1 MPTKDVLS
9 SADLTELRQSALG
22 AANPLGIA
30 AEVADAAEQGR
41 LADPTDAG
49 KALTLAAEIAE
60 TRAKFDAALRYAD
73 RAVAAY
79 PDDTDP
85 DAGFARALHARILF
99 RTGRADEALAELTAL
114 RPLLDSQPDA
124 AAYLSA
130 ALDVGGRTDLAEQW
144 LTEAVETA
152 LRNRPTPTE
161 ETAEAGTTEPV
172 AGEAVTAGPVTGEAA
187 VQEAGG
193 LLFFL
198 LQQRHRVRRELA
210 LPHDQNDNLADRL
223 ENELFRSATTAAAEP
238 GPAGR
243 LFLPE
248 AELDA
253 LLSRW
258 PDLAEVFGRNWDE
271 HRGRVQRELVRLA
284 DSGRIGLGPLRGSTE
299 GLAGFAGRD
308 GADPTDESARAGYA
322 TELAERGTQLRW
334 PPERNEACWCGS
346 GLKYKKCC
354 LPRTRG

>member
-1 MPTKDVLS
+1 MPTKDVLT

-22 AANPLGIA
+22 AADPLGIA
-30 AEVADAAEQGR
+30 AELAEAVEQGR
-41 LADPTDAG
+41 LADPADAG
-49 KALTLAAEIAE
+49 RALTLAAEIAE
-60 TRAKFDAALRYAD
+60 TRAKLDAAQRYAD
-73 RAVAAY
+73 RAVGAY
-79 PDDTDP
+79 RDSTEP

-99 RTGRADEALAELTAL
+99 RAGRADEALAELTAL

-152 LRNRPTPTE
+152 LRNRTTPAEGPAEDTTDATV
-161 ETAEAGTTEPV
+161 TAEPT
-172 AGEAVTAGPVTGEAA
+172 
-187 VQEAGG
+187 VQEASG

-198 LQQRHRVRRELA
+198 LQQRHRVRRELD

-238 GPAGR
+238 GPEAR
-243 LFLPE
+243 LFLPQDE
-248 AELDA
+248 FDA

-258 PDLAEVFGRNWDE
+258 PELAEAVGRNWAE
-271 HRGRVQRELVRLA
+271 HRAGVQRELVRLT
-284 DSGRIGLGPLRGSTE
+284 DLGRVGLGPLRGSTE
-299 GLAGFAGRD
+299 GLAGYAART
-308 GADPTDESARAGYA
+308 GAAPTDESARSGYA
-322 TELAERGTQLRW
+322 AELAERGGQLPW

-346 GLKYKKCC
+346 GSKYKKCC
-354 LPRTRG
+354 LPRTRA